1 MPSFNSFFIA
11 LFFLVFSLNV
21 FAENTDW
28 YRQTAISPD
37 GQTIAFGYKGD
48 IYLVDKSGGSARALT
63 THATYDGYPV
73 WSNDGKLIAF
83 ASKRHGNFDVF
94 LVSVNGGKAKR
105 LTHHSADDM
114 PTDFDNKD
122 QHISFTSTRVDHVKS
137 AQFPYGLL
145 SETYLVNLQ
154 GGTPKLLNTIML
166 DKARFA
172 SKSNKV
178 LYQDLKGYE
187 EKHRKHHTS
196 SITRNIWMLDKGK
209 HTQLTSFNGED
220 RNPVWTDNDKAFY
233 YLSEKSGSFNVWK
246 KYLETGKSEQKTFH
260 KTHPVRDLSV
270 DYQGNVVYSWHG
282 SIYYLGHASTKTQQL
297 KVTVKSN
304 DNQNNLQRL
313 INKGAVTEFSVSPNG
328 KELAFVMRGEIYV
341 TSTEFDTT
349 RRITQTPEQERSVS
363 FSPDGRKLIYA
374 GERNKSWNIYE
385 TQLVNEDDRYF
396 FTATEFSE
404 TNLVT
409 DKDETFQPAY
419 SPDGKEVAYLAN
431 RQSIKIINLK
441 SGKKRLVL
449 PAKYAYSYSDG
460 DQFFAWSPDSK
471 WLAIQYL
478 SHKRWNEDIGIIA
491 VDGKSEPINLSAS
504 GYSDGGPIWAMN
516 GNALLWFSAKY
527 GRRNH
532 GSWGADSNVFGIF
545 FNQETFDK
553 FSLSKEE
560 YALQKELD
568 KENKKSDKSEDKKQ
582 DDDSSEKED
591 IPLIDIDLRYIED
604 RVVRLTQHNSDLAGA
619 ALAQDGRT
627 LFYLSKFE
635 KGFDLWKRDFDKSS
649 TQLIAKLGA
658 NSVSMQLSEDG
669 ADAFL
674 LADNSLSKINLQS
687 GERTPI
693 SFKAELIVDFDRER
707 AHMFEHIWRQTK
719 QKFYVKDMHG
729 VDWLALKKAYS
740 PKLKSIGNSRDFT
753 VLVSEMLGELNAS
766 HTGARMTPSAKGD
779 QTASLGFYPDY
790 DYKGDGIKIAEI
802 IKKGPMD
809 KADSRIK
816 KGMTIKAIDN
826 TKLTSK
832 TNYYQL
838 LNHKQ
843 GKRIQL
849 TIQPKR
855 GKAFKSVVKPFG
867 LGNESGLR
875 YERWVEQR
883 KALTEKLSNGR
894 IGYVHV
900 RGMDSRS
907 YQNVYSDLLGRYA
920 DKEAI
925 IVDTRF
931 NGGGWLH
938 DDLNTLLSGKKYFE
952 FLPRGQSLGA
962 EPLTKWYRPSVVL
975 VGEGNYSDAYIFPYS
990 YQKLKIGKLIGM
1002 PVPATGTAVWWEV
1015 PLSGDFKFGIPQV
1028 GLLDNDGNL
1037 QENRDLI
1044 PDVIINNDP
1053 SSLAEGQDKQLTKA
1067 VMVLLKDLA
1076 K

>member
-1 MPSFNSFFIA
+1 MA
-11 LFFLVFSLNV
+11 L
-21 FAENTDW
+21 
-28 YRQTAISPD
+28 I
-37 GQTIAFGYKGD
+37 
-48 IYLVDKSGGSARALT
+48 
-63 THATYDGYPV
+63 
-73 WSNDGKLIAF
+73 
-83 ASKRHGNFDVF
+83 
-94 LVSVNGGKAKR
+94 
-105 LTHHSADDM
+105 
-114 PTDFDNKD
+114 
-122 QHISFTSTRVDHVKS
+122 
-137 AQFPYGLL
+137 
-145 SETYLVNLQ
+145 
-154 GGTPKLLNTIML
+154 
-166 DKARFA
+166 
-172 SKSNKV
+172 
-178 LYQDLKGYE
+178 
-187 EKHRKHHTS
+187 
-196 SITRNIWMLDKGK
+196 
-209 HTQLTSFNGED
+209 
-220 RNPVWTDNDKAFY
+220 
-233 YLSEKSGSFNVWK
+233 
-246 KYLETGKSEQKTFH
+246 
-260 KTHPVRDLSV
+260 
-270 DYQGNVVYSWHG
+270 
-282 SIYYLGHASTKTQQL
+282 
-297 KVTVKSN
+297 
-304 DNQNNLQRL
+304 
-313 INKGAVTEFSVSPNG
+313 
-328 KELAFVMRGEIYV
+328 
-341 TSTEFDTT
+341 
-349 RRITQTPEQERSVS
+349 
-363 FSPDGRKLIYA
+363 
-374 GERNKSWNIYE
+374 
-385 TQLVNEDDRYF
+385 
-396 FTATEFSE
+396 
-404 TNLVT
+404 
-409 DKDETFQPAY
+409 
-419 SPDGKEVAYLAN
+419 
-431 RQSIKIINLK
+431 
-441 SGKKRLVL
+441 
-449 PAKYAYSYSDG
+449 
-460 DQFFAWSPDSK
+460 
-471 WLAIQYL
+471 
-478 SHKRWNEDIGIIA
+478 
-491 VDGKSEPINLSAS
+491 
-504 GYSDGGPIWAMN
+504 
-516 GNALLWFSAKY
+516 
-527 GRRNH
+527 
-532 GSWGADSNVFGIF
+532 
-545 FNQETFDK
+545 
-553 FSLSKEE
+553 
-560 YALQKELD
+560 
-568 KENKKSDKSEDKKQ
+568 
-582 DDDSSEKED
+582 
-591 IPLIDIDLRYIED
+591 
-604 RVVRLTQHNSDLAGA
+604 
-619 ALAQDGRT
+619 
-627 LFYLSKFE
+627 
-635 KGFDLWKRDFDKSS
+635 
-649 TQLIAKLGA
+649 
-658 NSVSMQLSEDG
+658 
-669 ADAFL
+669 
-674 LADNSLSKINLQS
+674 
-687 GERTPI
+687 
-693 SFKAELIVDFDRER
+693 
-707 AHMFEHIWRQTK
+707 
-719 QKFYVKDMHG
+719 
-729 VDWLALKKAYS
+729 
-740 PKLKSIGNSRDFT
+740 
-753 VLVSEMLGELNAS
+753 
-766 HTGARMTPSAKGD
+766 KGD